1 MDSFFRMVYL
11 YDHSSIGSADRKIC
25 DVLLKNLTRI
35 DNLSLNEV
43 AEMSYTSVPSVQRV
57 AKTMKYSN
65 FSDLKLSIINE
76 LAEYRYKKRSMP
88 LTSAS
93 HGHPYSTEEYF
104 DYLINKLTEIK
115 MQMRNFPID
124 ALLGEIHAA
133 KRLRIYPSHI
143 IYSWNFLRIDVV
155 KQGKDFPMFFDF
167 SEQLQDART
176 LDETCLVIMVLQ
188 PDRHE
193 RVDDA
198 QLIEAIKHAG
208 AKLFIVTAIPTLLY
222 ERNADYYFVF
232 NSSNSL
238 TDTEMMNAIAY
249 AIREGYRRKYTD

>member
-1 MDSFFRMVYL
+1 MEAFFRLMYL
-11 YDHSSIGSADRKIC
+11 YDHSNMGSTDRKIC
-25 DVLLKNLTRI
+25 DVLLKNMTRI
-35 DNLSLNEV
+35 ENLSLNEV
-43 AEMSYTSVPSVQRV
+43 AEMSYTSVPSVQRA

-65 FSDLKLSIINE
+65 FSDLKLSIISE

-93 HGHPYSTEEYF
+93 HGHPYSTEDYF
-104 DYLINKLTEIK
+104 DFIIGKLAEIK
-115 MQMRNFPID
+115 MLMRDFPID
-124 ALLGEIHAA
+124 ALLDEIHTA
-133 KRLRIYPSHI
+133 KKLRIYTSHI
-143 IYSWNFLRIDVV
+143 TYSWNHLRIDVT

-167 SEQLQDART
+167 REQIQDARR
-176 LDETCLVIMVLQ
+176 LDEDSFVIMVLQ

-198 QLIEAIKHAG
+198 QLIEAIKRAG
-208 AKLFIVTAIPTLLY
+208 AKLFIITAIPTLLY

-238 TDTEMMNAIAY
+238 TDVVMMNVIAH
-249 AIREGYRRKYTD
+249 AIREGYRRKYID